1 MKKINYNKG
10 RFTIANSELVKED
23 WSWEDFKEWYM
34 YNNMCEDESEVPD
47 ADSNEYYDWCCEEN
61 QFSWECDLENIKH
74 EKRYQI
80 PVVIEGGF
88 RSVRYA
94 DFYGSGRKQIVPV
107 VCDSVYEAV
116 MYIISNAQPYETKI
130 TYDDG
135 KIVAECYD
143 HDGDYYFEIKAL
155 SKKGVEKNEN
165 MYDRSYFPDIQDY
178 HKKRLQYLY
187 A

>member
-1 MKKINYNKG
+1 MKKTNYNKG
-10 RFTIANSELVKED
+10 RFTIANSELIKED

-34 YNNMCEDESEVPD
+34 DNNDCEESEVPD
-47 ADSNEYYDWCCEEN
+47 ADSSEFEEWCEEEN
-61 QFSWECDLENIKH
+61 QFNWESDLENIKH

-94 DFYGSGRKQIVPV
+94 DFYGHGRREIIPV
-107 VCDSVYEAV
+107 VRDSVYEAV
-116 MYIISNAQPYETKI
+116 MYIINNARPYETKI
-130 TYDDG
+130 TFDDG
-135 KIVAECYD
+135 KIIVECID

-155 SKKGVEKNEN
+155 SKKGIAK
-165 MYDRSYFPDIQDY
+165 YDHMDDGKFPDIQDY